1 MNRWRL
7 LPPFPSPEF
16 LGDLRIAETILVEVK
31 QVEAQP
37 VLHLAL
43 AQIVQVRLP
52 VAILRQIFRHMRR
65 QKNVS
70 GVTAV
75 QHSLRNID
83 SRTRY
88 IRFLVNIDDS
98 VDRTT
103 VNSHS
108 QLDARMILQFFADL
122 KRTLSRFFRTVE
134 ENQCHTIAG
143 RHSDEFTSCFR
154 SAKTFSYSHDLVQ
167 LLQQFNLLVDEQF

>member
-1 MNRWRL
+1 MNRGRL
-7 LPPFPSPEF
+7 LPPFLSPEF

-31 QVEAQP
+31 QVQVQP
-37 VLHLAL
+37 VLHLAF
-43 AQIVQVRLP
+43 AQIVKVRLP
-52 VAILRQIFRHMRR
+52 VAILRQIFRHVRR

-103 VNSHS
+103 VDSHS
-108 QLDARMILQFFADL
+108 QPDARMMQLFANL
-122 KRTLSRFFRTVE
+122 ERTLGRFFRTVE
-134 ENQCHTIAG
+134 ENQCHAIAG
-143 RHSDEFTSCFR
+143 RHSDEFTSCFC
-154 SAKTFSYSHDLVQ
+154 SAKTFRTSHDSIQFLEQ
-167 LLQQFNLLVDEQF
+167 LNLLVVR